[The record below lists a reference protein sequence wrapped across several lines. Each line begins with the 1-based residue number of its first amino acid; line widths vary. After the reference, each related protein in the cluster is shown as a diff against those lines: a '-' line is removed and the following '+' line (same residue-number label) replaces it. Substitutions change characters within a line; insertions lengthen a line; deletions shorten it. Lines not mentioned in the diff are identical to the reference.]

1 MQMKSLAFGIALLIG
16 VSAGP
21 VVSSAEAAPLKTS
34 TTVESRTTYSKGSA
48 EASSVLD
55 WVKAHSPAYAPITS
69 AGEISVVLKQIA
81 PRFTARSASE
91 GPPVALPASGQQGEE
106 ITITNRHSDGT
117 IETWA
122 YTWRDSGWVLVEYH
136 FKDGYNPENVK

>member
-34 TTVESRTTYSKGSA
+34 TTVESRTTYSKGSV
-48 EASSVLD
+48 EATSVLD

-81 PRFTARSASE
+81 PRFTARSAS
-91 GPPVALPASGQQGEE
+91 
-106 ITITNRHSDGT
+106 
-117 IETWA
+117 
-122 YTWRDSGWVLVEYH
+122 
-136 FKDGYNPENVK
+136 